1 MNIAENLANYLS
13 ESRIPVRLA
22 CTTPSGWPLVVS
34 LWYLYEDGKLYC
46 ATQQTAKT
54 VSYLRQNPQCGF
66 EVAADTPPYCG
77 VRGRGLADLDT
88 ENGANI
94 LKRLVARYLGSTDSP
109 LANTLLARQD
119 QEVAIAIQPISLFTW
134 NFTERMKDSLP
145 EPPTIRICPE

>member
-1 MNIAENLANYLS
+1 VPLS
-13 ESRIPVRLA
+13 KQPKRFPICVRIHNA
-22 CTTPSGWPLVVS
+22 VS
-34 LWYLYEDGKLYC
+34 KS
-46 ATQQTAKT
+46 QQI
-54 VSYLRQNPQCGF
+54 Y
-66 EVAADTPPYCG
+66 PPYCG

-145 EPPTIRICPE
+145 EPPTISICPE